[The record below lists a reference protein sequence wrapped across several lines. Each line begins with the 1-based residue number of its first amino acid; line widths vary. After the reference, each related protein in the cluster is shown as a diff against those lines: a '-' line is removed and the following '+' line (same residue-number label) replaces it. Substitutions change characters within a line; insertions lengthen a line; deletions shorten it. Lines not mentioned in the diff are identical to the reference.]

1 MAAGTAVADEPLVLA
16 RDGFF
21 YVGGKTMTVQGREF
35 VYGQM
40 YVEIRIPAL
49 KQCIAVVI
57 TPDGKRIFISNYN
70 MWKVMAYAVP
80 AWYRARE

>member
-1 MAAGTAVADEPLVLA
+1 MQHDWMMALHLSMTAPLLAIAIAAMAAGTAVADEPLVLA

-40 YVEIRIPAL
+40 YVEIRIPA
-49 KQCIAVVI
+49 KQ
-57 TPDGKRIFISNYN
+57 THP
-70 MWKVMAYAVP
+70 
-80 AWYRARE
+80 